1 MPTPL
6 RSTPAQPGS
15 FLQAVFRN
23 HQDRP
28 FSKAKGDSIMRNSTS
43 MTPKIMT
50 VYLVA
55 VLVFLSELCFAA
67 EFASII
73 KDGVNIRSGP
83 STKHEVLWEVFRE
96 FPVEIL
102 QRQGDWV
109 QVKDFEDDTGWVYSS
124 LLANTKTMIVKVETA
139 NMRSGPSTDDKI
151 IATVKKGVVFTPLEQ
166 QGSWIKVRYKNDITG
181 WIYNTLLFPDQL

>member
-102 QRQGDWV
+102 QRQG
-109 QVKDFEDDTGWVYSS
+109 WVYSS